1 MKKNTSK
8 SVVVKGAPNH
18 STTPA
23 TKTLT
28 TEQQDKFQELEEQI
42 AENLLSS
49 FKLAAALAQI
59 RDEKLYREN
68 YKTFEEYCKKRWE
81 YSRSYCARLADMH
94 GVLTDLKEYEDVQ
107 TYPRNELQA
116 RVFVPLRKDQ
126 RIKLLKTVLNESK
139 TDGNT
144 ASEFAKY
151 RKQLWPD
158 QFGAKSKLAKT
169 KDEVIDVKSSVVTMP
184 AIPVISEVVDSAE
197 EVLKCLESKNN
208 KAEPLAIHL
217 RKFIKQAKPVVQ
229 WEKVNN
235 N

>member
-1 MKKNTSK
+1 MKINTSK

-18 STTPA
+18 PTTPDL
-23 TKTLT
+23 KTLT
-28 TEQQDKFQELEEQI
+28 PEQEDRFQELEEQI

-59 RDEKLYREN
+59 RDDKLYRDL
-68 YKTFEEYCKKRWE
+68 YDTFEEYCKKRWE

-94 GVLTDLKEYEDVQ
+94 GVLTDLKEYEDNEIF
-107 TYPRNELQA
+107 PRNELQA
-116 RVFVPLRKDQ
+116 RVFVPLNKDQ
-126 RIKLLKTVLNESK
+126 RIKLLKTVFAESK
-139 TDGNT
+139 TEGTT

-158 QFGAKSKLAKT
+158 KSAPESKLAKT
-169 KDEVIDVKSSVVTMP
+169 NADVIDVESSVVTMP
-184 AIPVISEVVDSAE
+184 LIPNISEVVDAAE